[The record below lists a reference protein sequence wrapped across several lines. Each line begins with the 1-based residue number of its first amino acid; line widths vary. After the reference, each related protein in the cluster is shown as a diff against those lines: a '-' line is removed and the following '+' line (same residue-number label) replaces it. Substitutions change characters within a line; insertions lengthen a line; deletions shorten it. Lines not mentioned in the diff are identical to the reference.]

1 MGVRVAD
8 CRADEWLLCVATP
21 ELKERLVRRTE
32 REKKVIESGKH
43 SQKGS
48 IPAHWK
54 PHPLGAGPRSNW
66 LSNNAA
72 ALRLAKEQHAPV
84 RVGLSVTAT
93 FSTEKG

>member
-32 REKKVIESGKH
+32 KEKKVIESGKH

-54 PHPLGAGPRSNW
+54 PRPSPSSRSPIGSPIMTPLCDWPR
-66 LSNNAA
+66 AA
-72 ALRLAKEQHAPV
+72 RSVNVA
-84 RVGLSVTAT
+84 LSVTAA